1 MKESSVQ
8 KMARVSML
16 IAAAIALGWI
26 ERMIP
31 LENVLPGVK
40 LGLAN
45 VVVLVALDRFGTKEA
60 VLVMLL
66 RVLLSGFL
74 FSTPSALLYSL
85 SGGILSLVVMIPALH
100 WKRLSLIGVSVLG
113 ATCHNIGQWIAVV
126 FVTQTS
132 GIILYLPILMLS
144 GLACG
149 FVTGLI
155 AAAVLRCLPEQIRY
169 SA

>member
-1 MKESSVQ
+1 MRESSVR

-16 IAAAIALGWI
+16 IAAAIALGWV

-74 FSTPSALLYSL
+74 FSTPSALIYSL
-85 SGGILSLVVMIPALH
+85 SGGILSLLVMIPALH
-100 WKRLSLIGVSVLG
+100 WKKLSLIGVSVLG
-113 ATCHNIGQWIAVV
+113 ATFHNIGQWLAVV
-126 FVTQTS
+126 AVTQTA
-132 GIILYLPILMLS
+132 GISIYLPVLMLS

-155 AAAVLRCLPEQIRY
+155 AATVLRCLPEQIR
-169 SA
+169 